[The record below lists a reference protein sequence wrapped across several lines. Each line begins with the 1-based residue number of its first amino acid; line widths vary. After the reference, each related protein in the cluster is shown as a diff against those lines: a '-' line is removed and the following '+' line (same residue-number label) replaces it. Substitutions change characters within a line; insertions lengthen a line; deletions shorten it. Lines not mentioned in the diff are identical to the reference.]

1 MPNDEMNN
9 IDKREI
15 TFSLRIPSAT
25 KRMLEDLSS
34 VQKTQLNRDILIT
47 IAKTIHESKFDARLY
62 LKESID

>member
-34 VQKTQLNRDILIT
+34 VQKTQLNRDILLN
-47 IAKTIHESKFDARLY
+47 DG
-62 LKESID
+62 